1 MFYIDCGD
9 KQNMPDK
16 TSGVINYSVV
26 TYNRN
31 DFINFEDI
39 FENESLNRPEWVR
52 QNTAT
57 GEVIVYDSGNNC
69 LYFFTS
75 DGEYIRKSGRTG
87 QGPGEFFRV
96 YFIHIDNDGDIYV
109 YEDGN
114 RRVQIFS
121 KTGRFID
128 SFRIKGMINRESR
141 MTITKNKEVVMN
153 DPLKG
158 YYFSIY
164 SRDGTLKKHI
174 GEIQKIRKSDSE
186 FNDEYNKSYGIG
198 IPFEDENGNLVLF
211 LQNLAIVKVFNDSG
225 TVINDISLEKVLQVK
240 TYKDEKFGKFE
251 IPMPTYY
258 DDIIYK
264 NGIYYLLMRYRV
276 TIEDDK
282 VNVIMYALNK
292 DFEVIK
298 KGYLPIK
305 EDMWYIG
312 SIAVLESSQNL
323 LISSTM
329 DAEVCRYFLNDLIK

>member
-1 MFYIDCGD
+1 
-9 KQNMPDK
+9 
-16 TSGVINYSVV
+16 
-26 TYNRN
+26 
-31 DFINFEDI
+31 
-39 FENESLNRPEWVR
+39 
-52 QNTAT
+52 
-57 GEVIVYDSGNNC
+57 
-69 LYFFTS
+69 
-75 DGEYIRKSGRTG
+75 
-87 QGPGEFFRV
+87 
-96 YFIHIDNDGDIYV
+96 
-109 YEDGN
+109 
-114 RRVQIFS
+114 
-121 KTGRFID
+121 
-128 SFRIKGMINRESR
+128 MINRESR

-258 DDIIYK
+258 DDIIYR